1 MPAENL
7 RITLSM
13 DKIIYDGELS
23 TLSFWEKE
31 SEAAHWYYTILHHLP
46 ALTGGNPLLIN
57 HLEKETSI
65 FHNVSPPSS
74 QSTKGFV
81 DGSTVKVNGFQTAN
95 RMDFQSQIIF
105 NVWIFE
111 YMSVS
116 INMGSPK
123 WMVYNRKS
131 HSDG

>member
-31 SEAAHWYYTILHHLP
+31 SEAAHWYYIILHHLP

-57 HLEKETSI
+57 HLEKDTSI
-65 FHNVSPPSS
+65 FHNVS
-74 QSTKGFV
+74 TRGFV
-81 DGSTVKVNGFQTAN
+81 DGSTVKVNGFQLRTGW
-95 RMDFQSQIIF
+95 IF
-105 NVWIFE
+105 NHKVFSMFGFLNRCFHKYGI
-111 YMSVS
+111 
-116 INMGSPK
+116 PK
-123 WMVYNRKS
+123 M
-131 HSDG
+131 DGL